1 MNYIILIV
9 CILVNVAFI
18 TLLER
23 KILGYS
29 QIRKGPNKVRII
41 GLFQPFN
48 DAIKLFSK
56 EAVIP
61 RISNNI
67 QFFLSPML
75 ALIIVLIIFYSF
87 PFFEINISIRISL
100 IFIYIILSIN
110 VYPVLFSGWSSNRK
124 YALLGRLRSVAQT
137 ISYEVRLALML
148 IFYLSLRIS
157 LRIFIIIKLNF
168 FWIKFLIFLPIV
180 GIWLISCVAET
191 NRTPFDFAEG
201 ESELVSGFNIEYGRV
216 IFALIFIAEYG
227 RIIFIRIIF
236 SIFFISNTTNR
247 LRLYF
252 FSTVL
257 IRIWIW
263 IRTTLPRY
271 RYDKLMNLA
280 WKIYLPIV
288 LTILIYSLRLSFYYF
303 FNFYIN
309 YVYYIF
315 YRHFIFFLY
324 SIFFTVCIL

>member
-1 MNYIILIV
+1 MII

-29 QIRKGPNKVRII
+29 QIRKGPNKVSFI

-56 EAVIP
+56 EIVLPIM
-61 RISNNI
+61 SNNI
-67 QFFLSPML
+67 QFFLSPIL
-75 ALIIVLIIFYSF
+75 GLIIILTVFYSF
-87 PFFEINISIRISL
+87 PFFELNFSIRLSL
-100 IFIYIILSIN
+100 VFIYIILRIN

-137 ISYEVRLALML
+137 ISYEVRLALIL
-148 IFYLSLRIS
+148 IFYLVIGIS
-157 LRIFIIIKLNF
+157 LSIFIIIKLNIY
-168 FWIKFLIFLPIV
+168 WNKIIIFLPIV
-180 GIWLISCVAET
+180 GIWLISCIAET

-216 IFALIFIAEYG
+216 MFALIFMAEYA

-236 SIFFISNTTNR
+236 SIFFFARNTNII
-247 LRLYF
+247 LLYF
-252 FSTVL
+252 ISSVI
-257 IRIWIW
+257 IRVWIW

-271 RYDKLMNLA
+271 RYDKLINLA
-280 WKIYLPIV
+280 WKVYLPMV
-288 LTILIYSLRLSFYYF
+288 LLILIYRLIILVYNIFNFSIYYF
-303 FNFYIN
+303 YNSVSWYTI
-309 YVYYIF
+309 
-315 YRHFIFFLY
+315 
-324 SIFFTVCIL
+324 

>member
-1 MNYIILIV
+1 MIICILI
-9 CILVNVAFI
+9 NVAFI

-41 GLFQPFN
+41 GLLQPFN

-56 EAVIP
+56 EVIIP

-67 QFFLSPML
+67 QFFIAPML
-75 ALIIVLIIFYSF
+75 ALVIVLIVFFSF
-87 PFFEINISIRISL
+87 PFFEINISLSISL
-100 IFIYIILSIN
+100 IFVYIILRIN

-148 IFYLSLRIS
+148 MFYLSISSS
-157 LRIFIIIKLNF
+157 LRIFVIIKLNF
-168 FWIKFLIFLPIV
+168 FWLKIFIFLPIV
-180 GIWLISCVAET
+180 GIWLISCIAET

-216 IFALIFIAEYG
+216 MFALIFIAEYAS
-227 RIIFIRIIF
+227 IIFIRVVF
-236 SIFFISNTTNR
+236 SIFFISFKRNGFS
-247 LRLYF
+247 LYI
-252 FSTVL
+252 FSTVI
-257 IRIWIW
+257 IRVWIW
-263 IRTTLPRY
+263 VRTTLPRY
-271 RYDKLMNLA
+271 RYDKLINLA

-288 LTILIYSLRLSFYYF
+288 LIILIYSLMVTIYYF
-303 FNFYIN
+303 FDNNINHLFNFLFKSSI
-309 YVYYIF
+309 IF
-315 YRHFIFFLY
+315 IYLV
-324 SIFFTVCIL
+324 FFTVYYT